1 MRFLVRLTIC
11 AIFCAMVV
19 TQAALAGDAGNKV
32 RIWGSEPLVEAAQG
46 GQPPRAFRAHPRDIC
61 GKMNGKRSVRV
72 IWIVSDVG

>member
-32 RIWGSEPLVEAAQG
+32 RVWGSEPLVEAVQG
-46 GQPPRAFRAHPRDIC
+46 ASPLA
-61 GKMNGKRSVRV
+61 RSALTPGIFVER
-72 IWIVSDVG
+72 